1 MPVVPDEGGTLMFGR
16 KWKSVETSL
25 LNVQQEIVSL
35 RSEIDQRSAD
45 IASLRGTI
53 QSLEERLGSTD
64 ARVVQITTELTNQL
78 HEIDSELE
86 LLATTAD
93 AASAE
98 TVTELRA
105 NQVRIASEQA
115 RYAITLRQD
124 LAELAE
130 LLRKA
135 RT

>member
-1 MPVVPDEGGTLMFGR
+1 LD
-16 KWKSVETSL
+16 S
-25 LNVQQEIVSL
+25 
-35 RSEIDQRSAD
+35 
-45 IASLRGTI
+45 
-53 QSLEERLGSTD
+53 RLGSAD
-64 ARVVQITTELTNQL
+64 ARITQMATELTNQI
-78 HEIDSELE
+78 HELDTELE
-86 LLATTAD
+86 RLAQTAD

-115 RYAITLRQD
+115 RYAITLRHD

-130 LLRKA
+130 LLRKT

>member
-1 MPVVPDEGGTLMFGR
+1 MFGR
-16 KWKSVETSL
+16 KWKSVEASL
-25 LNVQQEIVSL
+25 LTVQQEIVAL
-35 RSEIDQRSAD
+35 RSEVDQRSSD
-45 IASLRGTI
+45 IAVLRSTL
-53 QSLEERLGSTD
+53 QSLEDRLVGTD

-86 LLATTAD
+86 RLATTAD

-105 NQVRIASEQA
+105 NQVRIANEQA

-135 RT
+135 RA

>member
-1 MPVVPDEGGTLMFGR
+1 M
-16 KWKSVETSL
+16 
-25 LNVQQEIVSL
+25 
-35 RSEIDQRSAD
+35 A
-45 IASLRGTI
+45 
-53 QSLEERLGSTD
+53 
-64 ARVVQITTELTNQL
+64 TELANQL
-78 HEIDSELE
+78 HELDTELE
-86 LLATTAD
+86 RLAQTAD

-115 RYAITLRQD
+115 RYAITLRHD

-130 LLRKA
+130 LLRKT

>member
-1 MPVVPDEGGTLMFGR
+1 MFNR
-16 KWKSVETSL
+16 HRKSVDST
-25 LNVQQEIVSL
+25 L
-35 RSEIDQRSAD
+35 RTLQNEVTALRTKAD
-45 IASLRGTI
+45 RRDADVAALRT
-53 QSLEERLGSTD
+53 QLHALDSRLGSAD
-64 ARVVQITTELTNQL
+64 ARITQMATELTNQI
-78 HEIDSELE
+78 HELDTELDR
-86 LLATTAD
+86 LAQTAD

-115 RYAITLRQD
+115 RYAITLRHD

-130 LLRKA
+130 LLRKT

>member
-1 MPVVPDEGGTLMFGR
+1 MFGR
-16 KWKSVETSL
+16 KWKSVEASL
-25 LNVQQEIVSL
+25 LTVQQEIVAL
-35 RSEIDQRSAD
+35 RSEVDQRSSD
-45 IASLRGTI
+45 IAVLRGTL
-53 QSLEERLGSTD
+53 QSLEDRLVGTD

-86 LLATTAD
+86 RLATTAD

-105 NQVRIASEQA
+105 NQVRIANEQA

-135 RT
+135 RA

>member
-1 MPVVPDEGGTLMFGR
+1 MFNR
-16 KWKSVETSL
+16 RRKSVDST
-25 LNVQQEIVSL
+25 L
-35 RSEIDQRSAD
+35 RTLQNEVTALRNEALQRDNDVA
-45 IASLRGTI
+45 ALRT
-53 QSLEERLGSTD
+53 QLHALDSRLGGAD
-64 ARVVQITTELTNQL
+64 ARITQMATELANQL
-78 HEIDSELE
+78 HELDTELE
-86 LLATTAD
+86 HLAQTAD

-115 RYAITLRQD
+115 RYAITLRRD

-130 LLRKA
+130 LLRKT

>member
-1 MPVVPDEGGTLMFGR
+1 MFGR
-16 KWKSVETSL
+16 KWKSVEASL
-25 LNVQQEIVSL
+25 LTVQQEIVAL
-35 RSEIDQRSAD
+35 RSEVDQRSSE
-45 IASLRGTI
+45 IAVLRSTL
-53 QSLEERLGSTD
+53 QSLEDRLVGTD

-86 LLATTAD
+86 RLATTAD

-105 NQVRIASEQA
+105 NQVRIANEQA

-135 RT
+135 RA

>member
-1 MPVVPDEGGTLMFGR
+1 MFGR
-16 KWKSVETSL
+16 KWKSVEASL